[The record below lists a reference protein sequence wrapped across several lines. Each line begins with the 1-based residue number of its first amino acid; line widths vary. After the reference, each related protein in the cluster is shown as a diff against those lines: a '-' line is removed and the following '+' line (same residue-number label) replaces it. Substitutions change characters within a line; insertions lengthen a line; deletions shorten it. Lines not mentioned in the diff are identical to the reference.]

1 MYSRNFGISVPK
13 NYSGNRFS
21 NQSEPSTKTHRA
33 DKPRASKRSHSPSF
47 VTRSSPDV
55 NATIMPPLED
65 ENEVYEAEAEPIIQ
79 EDDFTKINEETIEQ
93 VEAEVNQSNIEEE
106 KPKQALLD
114 LSGIH
119 SILSGIDKDEL
130 IILGLIFLFISD
142 SAQKNTDIIALLALL
157 LLG

>member
-33 DKPRASKRSHSPSF
+33 DKPRASKHSHSPSF
-47 VTRSSPDV
+47 VTRSSSNVDSSII
-55 NATIMPPLED
+55 APLED
-65 ENEVYEAEAEPIIQ
+65 ENEVYEAEAEQIIQ
-79 EDDFTKINEETIEQ
+79 EENFVDISENTVEQ
-93 VEAEVNQSNIEEE
+93 VEAEGNQSNIEEE

-119 SILSGIDKDEL
+119 SFLSGIDRDEL